1 MGTKIINSSRVYF
14 VLILIAYK
22 GTNEK
27 CHYFLPWIWEPTTV
41 AKKNKLYCLHFLG
54 IKTQAREKNSKQK
67 DMDEGG
73 EVF

>member
-1 MGTKIINSSRVYF
+1 MPLFFTMDV
-14 VLILIAYK
+14 
-22 GTNEK
+22 
-27 CHYFLPWIWEPTTV
+27 EPTTV